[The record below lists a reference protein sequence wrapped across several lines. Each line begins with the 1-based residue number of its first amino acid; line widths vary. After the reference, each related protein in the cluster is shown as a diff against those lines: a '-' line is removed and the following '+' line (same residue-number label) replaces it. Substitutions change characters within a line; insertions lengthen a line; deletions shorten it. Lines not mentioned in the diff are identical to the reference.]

1 MAVTIT
7 EQKHTSIRKI
17 VFSWTSAADGTA
29 SGTTTLPHDG
39 QLLGLY
45 TVPGTAANQPTDQY
59 DITIKDEDGLDVVNA
74 QGANRSNVN
83 NELVIS
89 SLLFVAGDKLTLAVE
104 NAGNA
109 KSGTVYLW
117 YR

>member
-1 MAVTIT
+1 MPVTIS

-17 VFSWTSAADGTA
+17 TFAWTTAADGTA

-45 TVPGTAANQPTDQY
+45 TVPGTVGDQPTDAY
-59 DITIKDEDGLDVVNA
+59 DITIKDEDGLDVINA

-83 NELVIS
+83 SELVVS
-89 SLLFVAGDKLTLAVE
+89 NLLFVAGDKLTLDVVA
-104 NAGNA
+104 AGNT
-109 KSGTVYLW
+109 KKGTVYLW